1 MANKPHPLRAAARV
15 AQSRENETVKL
26 LAESQQRLVEQ
37 QHRLQQLMLFR
48 GEYAAQFQNE
58 GSGGISA
65 RRFQDY
71 ATFLNSLDQ
80 GITQSRR
87 QLERLQQELQ
97 RKRQDWVRM
106 HAKTKALEEVMER
119 DRKVQSRLEDQRE
132 QRDSDERNLRGS
144 SARQRPPGGESP

>member
-1 MANKPHPLRAAARV
+1 MANKSHPLRAAAQV
-15 AQSRENETVKL
+15 AQSREDEAVKS
-26 LAESQQRLVEQ
+26 LAESQQRLVDQ
-37 QHRLQQLMLFR
+37 QNRMRQLLLFR
-48 GEYAAQFQNE
+48 GEYATQFQNE

-80 GITQSRR
+80 GITQSRQ

-97 RKRQDWVRM
+97 RKRQDWAQR

-119 DRKVQSRLEDQRE
+119 DRKVQLRREDQRE
-132 QRDSDERNLRGS
+132 QRDSDEHNLRGS
-144 SARQRPPGGESP
+144 NARRRLPGGEGP